1 MKNPFKLSSSESL
14 VKSYRLFEARKNT
27 QTSNVSLFVTNKR
40 VIVFE
45 EVKDLLGV
53 GKRVHEYGINDIDD
67 IYTNVQRKIDIIPAV
82 VCLIIT
88 IFLFLSLAE
97 AEMYWPGIV
106 ALVITVAV
114 TILAFVFPKSSGI
127 LRIKSKSNRFVISE
141 VTSMRQKLVNVG
153 LNTFKYSNVKR
164 SKDFSN
170 LQFELG
176 AIIKEIQEQNA
187 GTKIILEGSSDPVSK
202 PVEVKP
208 EVQAPK
214 SKKEVFDDIP
224 EL

>member
-27 QTSNVSLFVTNKR
+27 KTSNVSLFVTNKR

-53 GKRVHEYGINDIDD
+53 GKRVHEYNINDIDD
-67 IYTNVQRKIDIIPAV
+67 IYTNVQRKIDIIPAI
-82 VCLIIT
+82 VCLFIT
-88 IFLFLSLAE
+88 LLLFLTLSE

-106 ALVITVAV
+106 AAVITVAV
-114 TILAFVFPKSSGI
+114 AILAFVFPKSSGI
-127 LRIKSKSNRFVISE
+127 LRIKSKSNRFVVTE

-153 LNTFKYSNVKR
+153 LNTFKYNNVKR

-176 AIIKEIQEQNA
+176 AIVKDIQEQNA
-187 GTKIILEGSSDPVSK
+187 GTKTILAGANVPVSK
-202 PVEVKP
+202 PVGIKQET
-208 EVQAPK
+208 PK
-214 SKKEVFDDIP
+214 AKKEVFDDIP